1 MWMLLGADVGPQW
14 LWLNVGILL
23 MGGILGLNH
32 VSFRPRTGLALTVL
46 AIFLVVCW
54 IVVADELKA

>member
-23 MGGILGLNH
+23 MGAILGLNQ
-32 VSFRPRTGLALTVL
+32 VSLRPRTGLALTIV
-46 AIFLVVCW
+46 AILLVVCW